1 MKSVN
6 VLLQQVK
13 RITLLS
19 DSTTLIYVLYGS
31 TTSAWPTTSF
41 HHRVI
46 CCPPACPTF
55 PHTAARHGIQDWSSV
70 QDQTICKLRQ
80 DVSVNSHFLTAL
92 PGFVVCQRYR
102 CLVSSTASRP
112 PVGPSQRLCSYPE
125 SKRWR
130 RS

>member
-19 DSTTLIYVLYGS
+19 DSTTLIYISYGL
-31 TTSAWPTTSF
+31 TTSAWPTSF
-41 HHRVI
+41 HNRGI
-46 CCPPACPTF
+46 YCLPACPTF
-55 PHTAARHGIQDWSSV
+55 PHTAARQGIQDWSSV
-70 QDQTICKLRQ
+70 QDQTICKLRH
-80 DVSVNSHFLTAL
+80 DVSVNSHLLTAL
-92 PGFVVCQRYR
+92 PGFVVWQLYR